1 MGHHVICAD
10 AVAHKYAP
18 LAQLDRVADFESVG
32 RGFESL
38 RAHQD
43 ESLANTTFARLC
55 CCSVIVY
62 MNAFIGL
69 PCPL

>member
-38 RAHQD
+38 RAHQN
-43 ESLANTTFARLC
+43 ESLASIVFARLC
-55 CCSVIVY
+55 YFPVIVY
-62 MNAFIGL
+62 ITPNWDR
-69 PCPL
+69 